1 LLVLKPAATVLCFG
15 SGASGGLFT
24 PSLSSG
30 ALLGGALGQAW
41 LLIWPG
47 SSPGLFAMLGAVAML
62 AATTQGPI
70 SAIVL
75 MIELTGRDLSSIL
88 PILIAVVSATI
99 VARSIEIRSIYEA
112 RLTDEQVRE
121 RLEEREPASS

>member
-1 LLVLKPAATVLCFG
+1 MVLKPAATVLCLG
-15 SGASGGLFT
+15 SGAPGGLFT

-30 ALLGGALGQAW
+30 ALVGGVLGQAW

-47 SSPGLFAMLGAVAML
+47 GSPGLFAMIGAAAML
-62 AATTQGPI
+62 AATTRGPI

-88 PILIAVVSATI
+88 PLLLAVVSATL
-99 VARSIEIRSIYEA
+99 VARTIELRSIYEA
-112 RLTDEQVRE
+112 RLSDEQVRE